1 MSDGTSAP
9 SHARQI
15 VGSILVALLIVVLT
29 IALVTAKLGP
39 GQEGGRG
46 GDRRSEDHSGPG

>member
-1 MSDGTSAP
+1 MEGESSYG
-9 SHARQI
+9 RQI
-15 VGSILVALLIVVLT
+15 LGSIAVALLIVMLT

-39 GQEGGRG
+39 GQEGGHG

>member
-1 MSDGTSAP
+1 MGEGSNP
-9 SHARQI
+9 SHAGQI

-39 GQEGGRG
+39 NIDDGGRS
-46 GDRRSEDHSGPG
+46 DRRSEDHSGPG